1 MDRWRTARCSNIPE
15 EAHMREVSA
24 VLCALL
30 LTAAAGCG
38 GLQPSTASPSPI
50 IASNSSQ
57 PPAAPGACV
66 IGFDDQKIN
75 RESFASYTACGLS
88 VAATAAPWQVSTT
101 YGHPAPFIQ
110 FLSAAGSTTIGEVAV
125 TATGGTFAFTSLDIY
140 SSTTKIPYEITG
152 SANRVALFTIA
163 KVQGNTYGEFA
174 TIVNPQQSAAIDTL
188 TIRLTNAA
196 ASCCSNPM
204 GVDEIRVI
212 H

>member
-1 MDRWRTARCSNIPE
+1 
-15 EAHMREVSA
+15 MREMSA
-24 VLCALL
+24 VLGALM
-30 LTAAAGCG
+30 LTAATGCG
-38 GLQPSTASPSPI
+38 GSHPSTTSPSPV

-57 PPAAPGACV
+57 PPAAAGSCIV
-66 IGFDDQKIN
+66 GFEDLRIN
-75 RESFASYTACGLS
+75 RGSFASYTACGLS
-88 VAATAAPWQVSTT
+88 VAAAAATWQVSTT

-125 TATGGTFAFTSLDIY
+125 TAPAGTFVFTSLDIY

>member
-1 MDRWRTARCSNIPE
+1 
-15 EAHMREVSA
+15 MREMSA
-24 VLCALL
+24 VVCALL

-38 GLQPSTASPSPI
+38 GSQPSTASPSPV

-66 IGFDDQKIN
+66 IGFDDLTID
-75 RESFASYTACGLS
+75 RGSFASYIACGLS
-88 VAATAAPWQVSTT
+88 VAATAATWQVSTN

-125 TATGGTFAFTSLDIY
+125 TATAGTFAFTSLDIY

-163 KVQGNTYGEFA
+163 KVQGNTYGDFA
-174 TIVNPQQSAAIDTL
+174 TIVNPQPATAIDTL

-196 ASCCSNPM
+196 APCCSNPM
-204 GVDEIRVI
+204 GLDEIRVTR
-212 H
+212 

>member
-1 MDRWRTARCSNIPE
+1 
-15 EAHMREVSA
+15 MRGMCA

-38 GLQPSTASPSPI
+38 GSQPSPASPSPI

-66 IGFDDQKIN
+66 IGFDDLTID
-75 RESFASYTACGLS
+75 RASFASHTACALS
-88 VAATAAPWQVSTT
+88 VAATAATWQVSTT
-101 YGHPAPFIQ
+101 YGRPAPFIQ
-110 FLSAAGSTTIGEVAV
+110 FLSAAGSTTIGEIGV
-125 TATGGTFAFTSLDIY
+125 TATGGTFAFTSMDIY

-152 SANRVALFTIA
+152 SVKGGVLFTIA
-163 KVQGNTYGEFA
+163 KVQGNTYGDFA
-174 TIVNPQQSAAIDTL
+174 TIVNSQASAAIDRL

-196 ASCCSNPM
+196 APCCSNPM
-204 GVDEIRVI
+204 GVDGIRVI